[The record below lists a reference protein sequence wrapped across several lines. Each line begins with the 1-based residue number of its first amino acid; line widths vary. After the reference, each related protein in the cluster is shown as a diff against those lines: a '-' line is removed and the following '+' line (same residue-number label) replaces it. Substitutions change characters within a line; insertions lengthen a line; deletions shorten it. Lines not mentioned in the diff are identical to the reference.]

1 MKPLD
6 WHKKRTAA
14 KMSPTAELMLHIIHK
29 EGPLPV
35 MDALGSAQ
43 SKYIASMATLHGG
56 LKWLRDHSYVKIQEL
71 AEDQRTKVCVVTAK
85 GNKYL
90 EA

>member
-1 MKPLD
+1 
-6 WHKKRTAA
+6 
-14 KMSPTAELMLHIIHK
+14 MSPTAELMLHIIHK

-43 SKYIASMATLHGG
+43 SKFIASMATLHGG
-56 LKWLRDHSYVKIQEL
+56 LKWLREHSYVKIQEQ
-71 AEDQRTKVCVVTAK
+71 EDQRTKVCIVTAK
-85 GNKYL
+85 GTKYL

>member
-43 SKYIASMATLHGG
+43 SKFIASMATLHGG
-56 LKWLRDHSYVKIQEL
+56 LKWLREHSYVKIQEQ
-71 AEDQRTKVCVVTAK
+71 EDQRTKVCVVTAK
-85 GNKYL
+85 GHKYL

>member
-1 MKPLD
+1 MQPLD
-6 WHKKRTAA
+6 WHKKRTAV
-14 KMSPTAELMLHIIHK
+14 KMSQTAELMLHIIHK

-43 SKYIASMATLHGG
+43 SKFIASMATLHGG
-56 LKWLRDHSYVKIQEL
+56 LKWLREHSYVKIQEL
-71 AEDQRTKVCVVTAK
+71 DGDQRTKVCVVTAK